1 MHMQIHE
8 MSLNTPKSLLQDSNL
23 RLNSSPGDSLVL
35 PIGWVLK
42 DAQANPSQPITCC
55 VHMQMRVV
63 CGWVDITL
71 RCM

>member
-8 MSLNTPKSLLQDSNL
+8 MSLNTPKSLFQEGPTRKYVNSNL
-23 RLNSSPGDSLVL
+23 GLNSSPGDSLLL

-55 VHMQMRVV
+55 VHM
-63 CGWVDITL
+63 
-71 RCM
+71 